1 MQKLLRRRRIWIHLS
16 VRCSFEKVVR
26 PRGKQRRLTR
36 VKYNIAF
43 ENKGT
48 GTPLSMGGNNGF
60 SPRRLNQESS
70 GARRIAVQKQLA
82 LSVAVGA
89 DDGRH
94 HVRENGRQKEV
105 RRRRKAPAHRLDLFV
120 RPIHASRRARK
131 ATAQRTINRG
141 R

>member
-1 MQKLLRRRRIWIHLS
+1 M
-16 VRCSFEKVVR
+16 VR

-105 RRRRKAPAHRLDLFV
+105 RRRRKAPAHT
-120 RPIHASRRARK
+120 ASTYSFGPSMPRVGREKRRRSGQLTEADK
-131 ATAQRTINRG
+131 AYP
-141 R
+141 